1 MNEFYKR
8 SQTQNQDYSI
18 KTKYKSNKLQN
29 QFMLSEVRL
38 LMLLWEGGK
47 EIWDGFLTCVL
58 STTGKFDLKKK
69 TKFMRTYTS
78 VHFTAHIFYFYK
90 KYYIPYINSDFQSSI
105 RALKIHML
113 TFFMAPSCYFLYIP
127 CFWVPIYSGP
137 LCIIMIQCKN
147 VD

>member
-47 EIWDGFLTCVL
+47 EI
-58 STTGKFDLKKK
+58 
-69 TKFMRTYTS
+69 
-78 VHFTAHIFYFYK
+78 
-90 KYYIPYINSDFQSSI
+90 
-105 RALKIHML
+105 
-113 TFFMAPSCYFLYIP
+113 
-127 CFWVPIYSGP
+127 
-137 LCIIMIQCKN
+137 
-147 VD
+147 

>member
-47 EIWDGFLTCVL
+47 EIWDGFLTRVL

-69 TKFMRTYTS
+69 K
-78 VHFTAHIFYFYK
+78 
-90 KYYIPYINSDFQSSI
+90 
-105 RALKIHML
+105 KIHEDL
-113 TFFMAPSCYFLYIP
+113 YFCAFYCTYI
-127 CFWVPIYSGP
+127 
-137 LCIIMIQCKN
+137 LLL
-147 VD
+147 

>member
-47 EIWDGFLTCVL
+47 EIWVGFLTRVL

-69 TKFMRTYTS
+69 K
-78 VHFTAHIFYFYK
+78 
-90 KYYIPYINSDFQSSI
+90 NSWGLI
-105 RALKIHML
+105 L
-113 TFFMAPSCYFLYIP
+113 
-127 CFWVPIYSGP
+127 
-137 LCIIMIQCKN
+137 LCILLHIYFTSIKN
-147 VD
+147 IIFPTSIPIFNQV